1 MVTSPMP
8 PVPAVPEQP
17 ATIFVALELS
27 KARWLVGI
35 HTPVADKISRHG
47 VAGGDSRA
55 LLELIARAR
64 RRAEQQLGRPAAVV
78 CCYEAGYDGFWLH
91 RLLCASG
98 IENHVIDP
106 ASLPVD
112 RRARRAKTDRIDL
125 DALLRALMAWHRGE
139 KQVCRVV
146 RVPSVEEE
154 DRRRRG
160 RERERLVNER
170 VQHLG
175 RIKGLLMT
183 QGIRDFAP
191 ARRDWRERLDGLR
204 TGDGRR
210 LPTALEA
217 EIEREC
223 RRLWLVIDMIKAV
236 EAERDQAASVT
247 DAGRK
252 AALLVR
258 FAGIGAVSAHLLVDE
273 VFHRAFA
280 NRREV
285 AGFFGLASSP
295 HSSGSVQRDQ
305 GISRAGNPRA
315 RRVAIELA
323 WMWLRHQPG
332 SGLSRWFHDRVG
344 ATRGRFRRIMIVAL
358 ARKLMAA
365 LWRYLTTGAVPE
377 GAVMATA

>member
-1 MVTSPMP
+1 
-8 PVPAVPEQP
+8 
-17 ATIFVALELS
+17 
-27 KARWLVGI
+27 
-35 HTPVADKISRHG
+35 
-47 VAGGDSRA
+47 
-55 LLELIARAR
+55 
-64 RRAEQQLGRPAAVV
+64 
-78 CCYEAGYDGFWLH
+78 
-91 RLLCASG
+91 
-98 IENHVIDP
+98 
-106 ASLPVD
+106 
-112 RRARRAKTDRIDL
+112 
-125 DALLRALMAWHRGE
+125 
-139 KQVCRVV
+139 
-146 RVPSVEEE
+146 
-154 DRRRRG
+154 
-160 RERERLVNER
+160 
-170 VQHLG
+170 
-175 RIKGLLMT
+175 
-183 QGIRDFAP
+183 
-191 ARRDWRERLDGLR
+191 
-204 TGDGRR
+204 
-210 LPTALEA
+210 
-217 EIEREC
+217 
-223 RRLWLVIDMIKAV
+223 MIKAV

-273 VFHRAFA
+273 VFYRAFA

-295 HSSGSVQRDQ
+295 YSSGSVQRDQ

-344 ATRGRFRRIMIVAL
+344 GTRGRFRRIMIVAL

>member
-1 MVTSPMP
+1 MASAATPTSL
-8 PVPAVPEQP
+8 VETAS
-17 ATIFVALELS
+17 ATLFVALELS
-27 KARWLVGI
+27 RSTWLVAL
-35 HTPVADKISRHG
+35 HSPLTNKVSQHRLD
-47 VAGGDSRA
+47 GGDTDG
-55 LLELIARAR
+55 LLALIARKR
-64 RRAEQQLGRPAAVV
+64 GQAEEKLGQPVRVV
-78 CCYEAGYDGFWLH
+78 CCFEAGYDGFWLH

-98 IENHVIDP
+98 IGNHVIDP

-139 KQVCRVV
+139 RQVCRVV

-170 VQHLG
+170 VQHIG

-236 EAERDQAASVT
+236 EAERDQAASVA

-252 AALLVR
+252 AALLIR

-273 VFHRAFA
+273 VFYRAFA

-344 ATRGRFRRIMIVAL
+344 GTRGRFRRIMIVAL